1 MDEETLKKWREAGK
15 ITAQALKFGQ
25 TLIKKGAVIREV
37 CDKVDRKIVELG
49 AKPAW
54 PTQVALNHVA
64 AHYTPDYDDNTTFN
78 DELVCI
84 DVGAHIDGC
93 IGDCAL
99 TVDLSGQHEKF
110 LKAVQEA
117 LKAAI
122 ETVKPGIEV
131 REIGKVICEKIEEHG
146 LNPIRNLGGHGIDE
160 FEIHDEPRIPNFDD
174 GNTTKIEKGK
184 IYAIEPFA
192 TNGRGMVKESERA
205 NIFTL
210 SDIKP
215 VRSQFAR
222 DILAC
227 IEENFDGLPF
237 ATRWLIERFGL
248 GKTQLAIRELDR
260 LECLDKHPP
269 LVEETKGLV
278 SQWEKT
284 FYVNDKG
291 EVEIL
296 TQFEP

>member
-1 MDEETLKKWREAGK
+1 MDEKKLKKWREAGR
-15 ITAQALKFGQ
+15 IAAEALKFGQ
-25 TLIKKGAVIREV
+25 SLIKKGAVIREV
-37 CDKVDRKIVELG
+37 CDAVDRKIVELG

-54 PTQVALNHVA
+54 PTQLGLNHIA
-64 AHYTPDYDDNTTFN
+64 AHYTPDLDDNTKFE

-99 TVDLSGQHEKF
+99 TVDLSGKHENF

-117 LKAAI
+117 LKAGI
-122 ETVKPGIEV
+122 EAVKAGVEV
-131 REIGKVICEKIEEHG
+131 REIGKVICEKIESFG
-146 LNPIRNLGGHGIDE
+146 LNPIRNLGGHGISEYD
-160 FEIHDEPRIPNFDD
+160 IHDEPKIPNFDD
-174 GNTTKIEKGK
+174 GNTAKIEKGK

-192 TNGRGMVKESERA
+192 TDGQGLVKESERA

-210 SDIKP
+210 TEAKP
-215 VRSQFAR
+215 IRSQFAR
-222 DILAC
+222 EILNC
-227 IEENFDGLPF
+227 IEENFDELPF
-237 ATRWLIERFGL
+237 ATRWLVERFGL

-269 LVEETKGLV
+269 LVEQTKGLV

-284 FYVNDKG
+284 IYVNDKG